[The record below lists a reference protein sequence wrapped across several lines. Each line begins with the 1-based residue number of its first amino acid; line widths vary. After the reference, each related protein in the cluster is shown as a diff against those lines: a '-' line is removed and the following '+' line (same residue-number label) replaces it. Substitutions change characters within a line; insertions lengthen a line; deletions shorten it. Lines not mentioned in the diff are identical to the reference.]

1 MTTTSAPAQLKPIQR
16 YGLAIGALVFL
27 LPFLL
32 DIPGLDEPGERM
44 LSIFLLAI
52 VFWITEAIE
61 MLASPSTRV
70 IWANTPGIRYSR
82 YAFGSV

>member
-52 VFWITEAIE
+52 VFWITEAIPPWPRPCRHPPGDPPD
-61 MLASPSTRV
+61 LRRRV
-70 IWANTPGIRYSR
+70 LPWGRRP
-82 YAFGSV
+82 

>member
-1 MTTTSAPAQLKPIQR
+1 MTTTTTGGATQLKPIQR

-27 LPFLL
+27 LPFLI

-52 VFWITEAIE
+52 VFWITEAIPL
-61 MLASPSTRV
+61 MATAVLV
-70 IWANTPGIRYSR
+70 ILLEI
-82 YAFGSV
+82 